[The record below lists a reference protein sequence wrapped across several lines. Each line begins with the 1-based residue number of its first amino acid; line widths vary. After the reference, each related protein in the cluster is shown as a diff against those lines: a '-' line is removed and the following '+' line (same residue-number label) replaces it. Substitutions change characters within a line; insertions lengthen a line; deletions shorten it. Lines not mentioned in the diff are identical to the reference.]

1 MKMQKKRRSEKVET
15 NQKTIIEEYMDRV
28 YKIVLILLA
37 VSTAAAGMIYAG
49 LKLLGLADFVKWSA
63 WGMYMACCMLYAAAC
78 IWVIVRPYELKR
90 KMLLSKVVMFVILV
104 IQTNILFLFFP
115 GKTMWGIFAYF
126 FIIAG
131 LLIDFRFQ
139 VILTVV
145 SVIFMALQCVMH
157 AALALPEKDEAF
169 VANTVIMAA
178 AVILSA
184 FGMCLLVYFVEKFL
198 INAKKEELAKN
209 HNRMKVILD
218 QSGQAVTDLA
228 EHTSGIMAQTESESA
243 SLEELNAITEELVS
257 MNDEMVEQVREND
270 GNLAQIVQ
278 SAKNLTTNVDDSLAA
293 FGKLEELAVF
303 NENELKNLVEV
314 NKNVMNVNDNAV
326 ETISRLVM
334 RTEQIKQTI
343 SAIDGIADST
353 NLLALNASIEA
364 ARAGEAGRGF
374 AVVAGEIQNLSN
386 STKSLLDEIQ
396 QVIDAVNEDTQET
409 SNQVGI
415 SSEKIREQSE
425 VLSETV
431 QSVWQM
437 IELVKESFASIRSIE
452 ELNAEQEKLL
462 VENSDKNRAVL
473 GKINYQSEQFRQ
485 IAEMIV
491 SNADNVSEI
500 SQKVEMLNRTTQDL
514 KKMITSD

>member
-1 MKMQKKRRSEKVET
+1 M
-15 NQKTIIEEYMDRV
+15 NQKTIIEEYMDQV
-28 YKIVLILLA
+28 YKLVLILLA
-37 VSTAAAGMIYAG
+37 ISTAAAGLIYAG
-49 LKLLGLADFVKWSA
+49 LKLIGQADFVKWSS
-63 WGMYMACCMLYAAAC
+63 WGMYMVFCVLYAVAC
-78 IWVIVRPYELKR
+78 IWVIARPYDLKH
-90 KMLLSKVVMFVILV
+90 KMLLSKIVMFVILV

-131 LLIDFRFQ
+131 LLIDFKFQ
-139 VILTVV
+139 VLLTVV
-145 SVIFMALQCVMH
+145 SVFFMALQCVVH
-157 AALALPEKDEAF
+157 ASAALPEKDEAF
-169 VANTVIMAA
+169 AANTVIMAA
-178 AVILSA
+178 AVVLSA
-184 FGMCLLVYFVEKFL
+184 FGMCLLVFFVEKFL

-209 HNRMKVILD
+209 NNRMKVILD
-218 QSGQAVTDLA
+218 QSGSAVIALA
-228 EHTSGIMAQTESESA
+228 DNTNGIMEQTESESA

-257 MNDEMVEQVREND
+257 MNDEMVAEVQEND
-270 GNLAQIVQ
+270 GNLVRIVET
-278 SAKNLTTNVDDSLAA
+278 AHNLTENVNISLDA
-293 FGKLEELAVF
+293 FSKLEQLVVS

-314 NKNVMNVNDNAV
+314 NRNVMNVNDNAV
-326 ETISRLVM
+326 ETIGRLVM
-334 RTEQIKQTI
+334 RTEQIKKTI

-386 STKSLLDEIQ
+386 NTKTLLDEIQ

-409 SNQVGI
+409 SNQVSI

-431 QSVWQM
+431 KSIWQM

-452 ELNAEQEKLL
+452 ELNTSQEKLL
-462 VENSDKNRAVL
+462 IVNSDKNKAVL
-473 GKINYQSEQFRQ
+473 EKFNCQSEQFRQ

-491 SNADNVSEI
+491 SNADNVSQI
-500 SQKVEMLNRTTQDL
+500 SQKVEELNKTTQDL
-514 KKMITSD
+514 KSLITSETDAS

>member
-1 MKMQKKRRSEKVET
+1 M
-15 NQKTIIEEYMDRV
+15 
-28 YKIVLILLA
+28 
-37 VSTAAAGMIYAG
+37 
-49 LKLLGLADFVKWSA
+49 
-63 WGMYMACCMLYAAAC
+63 
-78 IWVIVRPYELKR
+78 
-90 KMLLSKVVMFVILV
+90 
-104 IQTNILFLFFP
+104 
-115 GKTMWGIFAYF
+115 
-126 FIIAG
+126 
-131 LLIDFRFQ
+131 
-139 VILTVV
+139 
-145 SVIFMALQCVMH
+145 
-157 AALALPEKDEAF
+157 
-169 VANTVIMAA
+169 
-178 AVILSA
+178 
-184 FGMCLLVYFVEKFL
+184 
-198 INAKKEELAKN
+198 
-209 HNRMKVILD
+209 ILD

-243 SLEELNAITEELVS
+243 SLEE
-257 MNDEMVEQVREND
+257 
-270 GNLAQIVQ
+270 
-278 SAKNLTTNVDDSLAA
+278 
-293 FGKLEELAVF
+293 
-303 NENELKNLVEV
+303 
-314 NKNVMNVNDNAV
+314 
-326 ETISRLVM
+326 
-334 RTEQIKQTI
+334 
-343 SAIDGIADST
+343 
-353 NLLALNASIEA
+353 LNASIEA

-396 QVIDAVNEDTQET
+396 QVIDAVNADTQET

-473 GKINYQSEQFRQ
+473 EKFNYQSEQFRQ